1 MKKKI
6 KRIFDLE
13 KNDFDKAAFKI
24 VNLSEKLEKK
34 LKDFFNE

>member
-13 KNDFDKAAFKI
+13 KNDFDSEIFRI
-24 VNLSEKLEKK
+24 ENLSEKLEKK
-34 LKDFFNE
+34 LRMELFK